1 MHRFTRFRPRFARL
15 HPRFVD
21 SSDFLHFYRNRIVA
35 RFRLRFVRFPS
46 RFVDSRGSIL
56 YSSIREHPH
65 SVRRFARFIPIRSM
79 MHCEV
84 PPSIR
89 PEVPLSIREV
99 PRPRFVDLRCSV
111 FHSAR
116 FCLRSVARFRPR
128 FVARFRPRFARFR
141 PRFVD
146 SGCSV
151 LHSARFRS
159 RFVARLRPRFARF
172 HSHAFRHHWELRHS
186 WTKFAIE
193 FHNRIRIF
201 LFCRGRLLRSDPT
214 SIFANGYWRVLAS
227 MYIYIYIY
235 K

>member
-1 MHRFTRFRPRFARL
+1 M

-21 SSDFLHFYRNRIVA
+21 SPDFVLRCYRNRIVA

-46 RFVDSRGSIL
+46 RFVDSRDSIL
-56 YSSIREHPH
+56 YSSIREDPH

-84 PPSIR
+84 PLSIR
-89 PEVPLSIREV
+89 PEVPLSIHEV
-99 PRPRFVDLRCSV
+99 HRPRFVDLRCSV
-111 FHSAR
+111 LHSAR
-116 FCLRSVARFRPR
+116 FCPR

-146 SGCSV
+146 SRCFV

-172 HSHAFRHHWELRHS
+172 HPQFARVSTSLGAEAFLDEVCD
-186 WTKFAIE
+186 
-193 FHNRIRIF
+193 RI
-201 LFCRGRLLRSDPT
+201 S
-214 SIFANGYWRVLAS
+214 
-227 MYIYIYIY
+227 
-235 K
+235 